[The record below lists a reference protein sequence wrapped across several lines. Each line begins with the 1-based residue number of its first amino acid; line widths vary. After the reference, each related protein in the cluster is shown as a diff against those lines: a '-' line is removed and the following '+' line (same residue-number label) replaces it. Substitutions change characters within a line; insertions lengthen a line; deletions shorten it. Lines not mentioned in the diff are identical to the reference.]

1 MRIMENFCIYTLYN
15 KISFSLS
22 NKLWLNDSKFQPEL
36 SNAVVGFYFF
46 ISFQCAK
53 RGLEGP
59 SAEVL
64 ATLQHISWD
73 DEAVAAGQ

>member
-59 SAEVL
+59 SAFRGAGNA
-64 ATLQHISWD
+64 ATHILR
-73 DEAVAAGQ
+73 